1 MRALI
6 IVDIQ
11 NDFVEGG
18 ALAVNGGL
26 QTVPLANYLMPH
38 FDILVA
44 TQDYH
49 PEMHGSF
56 AQQAGD
62 IGKQI
67 KLNGLDQILWPVH
80 CVEGTFGSEFVEGLE
95 VGRLD
100 KIIRKG
106 TDPKIDSYSGF
117 FDNGRKKETELQDY
131 LKSQNVTEVY
141 VIGLATDY
149 CVKFTAL
156 DAVQLGFKTFLI
168 KDACR
173 GVDLVPG
180 DVDNA
185 LVEMQEAGVEIIES
199 DELKKVAS

>member
-11 NDFVEGG
+11 NDFVKGG
-18 ALAVNGGL
+18 ALAVNEGE
-26 QTVPLANYLMPH
+26 QIIPLANYLMPN
-38 FDILVA
+38 FDLVVA

-49 PEMHGSF
+49 PEGHGSF
-56 AQQAGD
+56 AQVPDD
-62 IGKQI
+62 IGTLVD
-67 KLNGLDQILWPVH
+67 LNGLDQVLWPVH
-80 CVEGTFGSEFVEGLE
+80 CVEETFGSKFVDGLE
-95 VGRLD
+95 VDRFD

-117 FDNGRKKETELQDY
+117 FDNGQKKETELRSY
-131 LKSQNVTEVY
+131 LRLNGVTDVY

-156 DAVQLGFKTFLI
+156 DAAQLGFRTFLI

-180 DVDNA
+180 DIDRA
-185 LVEMQEAGVEIIES
+185 LVEMREAGVIIIES
-199 DELKKVAS
+199 TDIKKAEL